1 MSSLFEPEDSKPDS
15 TGVAKTVS
23 HAVPI
28 FDDPVVSILDET
40 VEGPAEEEPYVL
52 SEAKPLTTA
61 ETVRSSGLAWSAAI
75 ALVGAVIIMLIIGWG
90 ADLLL
95 GSSPWGIVIGIL
107 IGAGI
112 GFLQFFRITGEIFKK

>member
-1 MSSLFEPEDSKPDS
+1 MQRASD
-15 TGVAKTVS
+15 
-23 HAVPI
+23 
-28 FDDPVVSILDET
+28 
-40 VEGPAEEEPYVL
+40 
-52 SEAKPLTTA
+52 
-61 ETVRSSGLAWSAAI
+61 
-75 ALVGAVIIMLIIGWG
+75 IIGWG